1 MSLNRPYDVIASYQR
16 EIQSLRQRL
25 GQYEC
30 PSCGEKDAEENRYI
44 HPVSS
49 DSVCFQCGNL
59 WELPPKKKDQE
70 QQC

>member
-1 MSLNRPYDVIASYQR
+1 MSIIASYQR

-44 HPVSS
+44 HQVSGEF
-49 DSVCFQCGNL
+49 VCFNCGND
-59 WELPPKKKDQE
+59 WPSTPQKKDQE
-70 QQC
+70 QQNLFRQT